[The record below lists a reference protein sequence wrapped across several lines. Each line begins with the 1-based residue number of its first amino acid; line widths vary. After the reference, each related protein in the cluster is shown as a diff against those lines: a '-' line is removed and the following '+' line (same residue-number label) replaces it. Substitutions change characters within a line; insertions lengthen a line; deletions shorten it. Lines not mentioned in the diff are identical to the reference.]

1 MSRLMISHAVT
12 DVENWLA
19 RRPQRVADLAPFAS
33 DITDYVAADGSGRVV
48 VALEVHDPQGL
59 AAAMASLSPERAA
72 SIAEQGII
80 GPLVTLREV

>member
-12 DVENWLA
+12 DVEDWLA

-48 VALEVHDPQGL
+48 VGLEVHDPQGL
-59 AAAMASLSPERAA
+59 AAAMARLSPERAA

-80 GPLVTLREV
+80 GPLVTLREA